1 MLTVHLEN
9 LLIAVS
15 FLKLFIYGCA
25 VSLLQC
31 GLFSRCG
38 EWGLL
43 SSGGARAFHHG
54 GFPCCRAQALGQA
67 GFSSH
72 APWALLLPGMWD
84 LPGSGIEPVS
94 PALAGGFFTA
104 ESPGKPSCY
113 LLITL

>member
-1 MLTVHLEN
+1 MLVTLHLEN
-9 LLIAVS
+9 WLIAVYV
-15 FLKLFIYGCA
+15 LFKIYGCA

-31 GLFSRCG
+31 GVFSRCG

-43 SSGGARAFHHG
+43 SSCGARAFHHG